1 MNKFN
6 VNFKRLALLLLPT
19 FLRRPVMASLMYSV
33 VTPLGFIHT
42 RFMQFREEANYR
54 LNHNGQ
60 VCYLRAVLND
70 TFDPYERRITVSDTA
85 KNSGVLLLHK
95 REQEQVILFPARN
108 SNGLLLVNR
117 RGFGGVSGYD
127 FIVNIPFALQGI
139 DSSRMRAVV
148 STYKLASKR
157 FAISYF

>member
-1 MNKFN
+1 MNKFK
-6 VNFKRLALLLLPT
+6 VNFKRLALLLLPP

-33 VTPLGFIHT
+33 ITPLGFLHT

-70 TFDPYERRITVSDTA
+70 TFDPYERRITVTDTA
-85 KNSGVLLLHK
+85 ENSGILLLHK
-95 REQEQVILFPARN
+95 REQEQTVFFPVRN
-108 SNGLLLVNR
+108 AGLLLVNR

-127 FIVNIPFALQGI
+127 FIVNIPFALRSI
-139 DSSRMRAVV
+139 DSTRMRAVV
-148 STYKLASKR
+148 ATYKLVSKR
-157 FAISYF
+157 FSISYF